1 MPEGSYALQLGYRHI
16 DTVSAIIII
25 DEGFLSGVN
34 FLQAYGYANEE
45 QVGRAI
51 RESGVPREEIFVTTK
66 LPNHHHHK
74 VAESLQ
80 ESLDKLDL
88 EYVDLYL
95 MHWPQAYT
103 EDNKMIPYGESPTY
117 VETWRDME
125 KLLGTGKVRSIG
137 VSNFSVALLE
147 VLLTETTIVP
157 ATNQVEMHS
166 CLPSFEL
173 KKYCD
178 EKGIVLTAYSPLGA

>member
-1 MPEGSYALQLGYRHI
+1 M
-16 DTVSAIIII
+16 T
-25 DEGFLSGVN
+25 

-51 RESGVPREEIFVTTK
+51 RESDVPREDIFLTTK

-80 ESLDKLDL
+80 ESLDKLGL
-88 EYVDLYL
+88 KYVDLYL

-117 VETWRDME
+117 VEAWRDME

-147 VLLTETTIVP
+147 VLLKETTIVP
-157 ATNQVEMHS
+157 ATNQVEMHP

-178 EKGIVLTAYSPLGA
+178 EKGIVLTAYSPLGAWCWIGVMRRKRLNVML